1 MSWQYWTVLGI
12 AVLFV
17 VLFFISCAVLNY
29 MIDRDDE
36 DDNEGWR

>member
-17 VLFFISCAVLNY
+17 ALFFISCSVLNY
-29 MIDRDDE
+29 LIDRDDE
-36 DDNEGWR
+36 DDNEGWH

>member
-36 DDNEGWR
+36 DDNEGWH

>member
-17 VLFFISCAVLNY
+17 VLFFVSCAVLNY

-36 DDNEGWR
+36 DDNEGWH

>member
-29 MIDRDDE
+29 MIDRDE
-36 DDNEGWR
+36 DDNEGWH